1 MSYVTVKR
9 KNEFDLFSIIPS
21 GECPSNWIISNNG
34 TGCYFVSYIRLNF
47 ANANLWCMKSQG
59 RLIEIV
65 NANICSMLQSI
76 NVIDFSLNNF
86 YWIGLREIGANM
98 SLFYFYFL
106 QSNV

>member
-9 KNEFDLFSIIPS
+9 KNEFDLISIISS

-47 ANANLWCMKSQG
+47 TNANLWCMGNQG

-65 NANICSMLQSI
+65 NANIFSMLQSI
-76 NVIDFSLNNF
+76 KVFGFSLNNF

-98 SLFYFYFL
+98 SRFYFYL
-106 QSNV
+106 LKSNI